1 MKEETLA
8 GVEGVEP
15 PVAVLETA
23 GLPLT
28 DTPNKTIIL
37 YFSFSRSLCSVLFR
51 QCLQYLI
58 RPNFPSVFNLF
69 FVVT

>member
-1 MKEETLA
+1 
-8 GVEGVEP
+8 
-15 PVAVLETA
+15 
-23 GLPLT
+23 
-28 DTPNKTIIL
+28 
-37 YFSFSRSLCSVLFR
+37 LCSVLFR